1 MRQKCPAKKPVAF
14 FPGGNTFSPPV
25 KTAKSQPRAF
35 DSLHAKDWEALWM
48 WGTRG
53 AAPETKSR
61 GGLLLLVNFEGRT
74 EFLHGGK
81 ITEIP
86 VGRVAL
92 GTGIASMSVRRPAP
106 GHHRFL
112 CLRAKPAWLAKWGIA
127 KPRAAFQ
134 LRELN
139 EHIGHAARDFIE
151 NPPAGPMRQP
161 WREAKFVEILT
172 HAMARPEN
180 ASFHEKLKNGIASRR
195 VHQVKRLLAENLENP
210 PTLAQLAKT
219 AGVSPFHL
227 SRIFS
232 GETGKTI
239 PRHLRDLRLEKA
251 AELLR
256 SGRANVTEAAT
267 AVGYSSL
274 SHFST
279 AFTEKYA
286 VCPYGYLVSPFASPP
301 LPEKTTRKKTPPS
314 PHPRLR

>member
-1 MRQKCPAKKPVAF
+1 MKPANA
-14 FPGGNTFSPPV
+14 
-25 KTAKSQPRAF
+25 QHRAIE
-35 DSLHAKDWEALWM
+35 SLLAKDWEAHWM
-48 WGTRG
+48 WGTQG
-53 AAPETKSR
+53 AAPEAKSR
-61 GGLLLLVNFEGRT
+61 GGLLLLVNFEGRA

-81 ITEIP
+81 ITEVP

-92 GTGIASMSVRRPAP
+92 GTGIPSMSIRRAAP

-180 ASFHEKLKNGIASRR
+180 GSFHEKLKSGIASRR

-286 VCPYGYLVSPFASPP
+286 VCPYGYLVSPFSSS
-301 LPEKTTRKKTPPS
+301 TQHSTQHSKKTPKPQRGKLTKALSPS
-314 PHPRLR
+314 RSRRSTRH